1 MRGLTITKNILRD
14 QSSSLDSYL
23 REIWKTDLLLEQ
35 EEVLLAQKIKQ
46 WDEIA
51 LEKLV
56 KANLRFVVS
65 VAKQYQN
72 QHLPLPDLINEWNL
86 WLIKA
91 AKRFDEKRGFKF
103 ISYAVRWI
111 RQAILL
117 ALSDQT
123 RNIRLPGNIIWDTRK
138 INRATSLLEQQLE
151 REPTD
156 EEIAA
161 ELDISLSRVSI
172 AIEAKQLIISLD
184 KPIDIWDGNTG
195 SLLDILS
202 EEEETEIPD
211 ALNISDLKKDLAYH
225 LTVLDSTEKL
235 IISLAFWIDMAENLS
250 DQEIATILNMFKRD
264 VKKIKTKALRR
275 LKNNYQRQSKN
286 TYEDI
291 SADDLEE
298 EKTSQINDN
307 ITIYEWDDKLRGE
320 LDFFM
325 PDLTLENTIV
335 RENNT
340 PPQKE
345 INICFRMIHDLY
357 NNIKSPDI
365 AQANRF
371 VTTILH
377 PQIRKD
383 SRIQYTLYDKND
395 DQTMMVWNPFI
406 TYGEYENYWPDLIDD
421 IIFEHHIPFADIIS
435 VLRKK
440 TPGFLDI
447 CDSKEKICVI
457 NHLCTKDP
465 LSSELSQKIKEHVYT
480 TLASI
485 PKKSLSL

>member
-1 MRGLTITKNILRD
+1 
-14 QSSSLDSYL
+14 
-23 REIWKTDLLLEQ
+23 
-35 EEVLLAQKIKQ
+35 
-46 WDEIA
+46 
-51 LEKLV
+51 
-56 KANLRFVVS
+56 
-65 VAKQYQN
+65 
-72 QHLPLPDLINEWNL
+72 
-86 WLIKA
+86 
-91 AKRFDEKRGFKF
+91 
-103 ISYAVRWI
+103 
-111 RQAILL
+111 
-117 ALSDQT
+117 
-123 RNIRLPGNIIWDTRK
+123 
-138 INRATSLLEQQLE
+138 
-151 REPTD
+151 
-156 EEIAA
+156 
-161 ELDISLSRVSI
+161 
-172 AIEAKQLIISLD
+172 
-184 KPIDIWDGNTG
+184 
-195 SLLDILS
+195 
-202 EEEETEIPD
+202 
-211 ALNISDLKKDLAYH
+211 
-225 LTVLDSTEKL
+225 
-235 IISLAFWIDMAENLS
+235 MAENLS
-250 DQEIATILNMFKRD
+250 DQEIATILNMFKRN

-395 DQTMMVWNPFI
+395 DQTMMV
-406 TYGEYENYWPDLIDD
+406 
-421 IIFEHHIPFADIIS
+421 
-435 VLRKK
+435 
-440 TPGFLDI
+440 
-447 CDSKEKICVI
+447 
-457 NHLCTKDP
+457 
-465 LSSELSQKIKEHVYT
+465 
-480 TLASI
+480 
-485 PKKSLSL
+485 